1 MVCWPTVLTQV
12 QNWYRFRISIWEWTL
27 LSVFIKIGQKM
38 TKWWVSKNRF
48 SEPLYKIKFKI
59 QPVLKK
65 THFSWKK
72 SIYAG
77 CNFIYVWKLIL
88 TFGMASLGSNDS
100 LHSPGHAL
108 IPRQEDSGVIC
119 LHTFLQTFSMSSLFV
134 GCSFISSLMPSPLIN
149 FYFVGNL
156 WKENFTIFHMS
167 SIRNL

>member
-1 MVCWPTVLTQV
+1 MQKTQYQCKMVW
-12 QNWYRFRISIWEWTL
+12 
-27 LSVFIKIGQKM
+27 KID
-38 TKWWVSKNRF
+38 WWCFWNCSCNSF
-48 SEPLYKIKFKI
+48 LDI

-88 TFGMASLGSNDS
+88 TFGMVSLGSNDS
-100 LHSPGHAL
+100 LHLLGHAL

-119 LHTFLQTFSMSSLFV
+119 LQTFLQTFSMSSLFV
-134 GCSFISSLMPSPLIN
+134 GCSFVSSLMPSPLIN